1 MMPATR
7 STTIADMV
15 ISPSL
20 ATLNGGSMDNVLL
33 FAAGELFIVI
43 VMMALIARLNGKD
56 QDSRHLY
63 FGSVVLTALALVFML
78 AMAMY
83 YWADAGSA
91 DRAQKL
97 FEACQQIIPP
107 LLTLVIGFY
116 FGQKR

>member
-1 MMPATR
+1 
-7 STTIADMV
+7 
-15 ISPSL
+15 
-20 ATLNGGSMDNVLL
+20 MDNVLL
-33 FAAGELFIVI
+33 FAAGVLFIVI

-56 QDSRHLY
+56 QESRHLY

-97 FEACQQIIPP
+97 FEA
-107 LLTLVIGFY
+107 
-116 FGQKR
+116 

>member
-1 MMPATR
+1 
-7 STTIADMV
+7 MV

-20 ATLNGGSMDNVLL
+20 ATRNGGSINNVLL

-43 VMMALIARLNGKD
+43 VMM
-56 QDSRHLY
+56 
-63 FGSVVLTALALVFML
+63 ALVFML

-97 FEACQQIIPP
+97 LEACQQIIPP
-107 LLTLVIGFY
+107 LLTLAIGFC

>member
-1 MMPATR
+1 
-7 STTIADMV
+7 MV

-20 ATLNGGSMDNVLL
+20 ATRNGGSINNVLL

-43 VMMALIARLNGKD
+43 VMMAL
-56 QDSRHLY
+56 
-63 FGSVVLTALALVFML
+63 TALALVFML
-78 AMAMY
+78 AIAMY

-97 FEACQQIIPP
+97 LEACQQIIPP
-107 LLTLVIGFY
+107 LLTLAIGFC